1 VRYRR
6 AANKPRDRKAMRKV
20 DHRGLLVFGL
30 VFGGIGVFGVF
41 IDEWLYGLLHPFDF
55 EGKREVAEPIKRVF
69 FHSCYIAGLVS
80 LIAWGV
86 WVAIDA
92 VVGIF

>member
-1 VRYRR
+1 
-6 AANKPRDRKAMRKV
+6 MRKV

-55 EGKREVAEPIKRVF
+55 EGKREVDEPIKREF
-69 FHSCYIAGLVS
+69 AHLCYIAGLAS
-80 LIAWGV
+80 LGV
-86 WVAIDA
+86 WCVWEAIDA
-92 VVGIF
+92 VVGLF